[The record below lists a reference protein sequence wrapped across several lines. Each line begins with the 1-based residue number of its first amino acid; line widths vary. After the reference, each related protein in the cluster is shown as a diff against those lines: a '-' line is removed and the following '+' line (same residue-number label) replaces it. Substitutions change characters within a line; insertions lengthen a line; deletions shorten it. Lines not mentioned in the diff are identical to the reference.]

1 MKARTIKTVWELAT
15 YDVWGN
21 AKDGYEVND
30 VYRHSGKFELL
41 LAVEVCNPGTPQ
53 QFETAHPTDAQL
65 RKALGLGKTRLETSG
80 DDTTIYINRARDN
93 YPLGEL
99 TCLSHD
105 SLSPIRE
112 AKEEQ

>member
-1 MKARTIKTVWELAT
+1 MKARTIKTVWELAI

-30 VYRHSGKFELL
+30 VFRHSGTFDLELT
-41 LAVEVCNPGTPQ
+41 VEVCNPGTPQ
-53 QFETAHPTDAQL
+53 QFETAYPTDSQL

-80 DDTTIYINRARDN
+80 DDTTIYINRARDC

-99 TCLSHD
+99 HCLSHE

-112 AKEEQ
+112 AKEAQ